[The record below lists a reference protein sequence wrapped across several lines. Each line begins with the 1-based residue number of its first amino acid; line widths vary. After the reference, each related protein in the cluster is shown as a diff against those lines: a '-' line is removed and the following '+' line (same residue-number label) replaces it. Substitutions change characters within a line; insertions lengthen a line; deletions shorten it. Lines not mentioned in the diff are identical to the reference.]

1 MKSIFLLL
9 FSALLL
15 VACAS
20 NETVVYSNGFS
31 FANYDYVV
39 IERDT
44 NSAIYGMDLEFGNMI
59 GAYNMAVV
67 GSKEIENLPYEA
79 KKRTLGVQL
88 SVSGSSERIM
98 LGISFQDF
106 ITGRTVAT
114 IGSTEKG
121 DLFDRDDRTEIFD
134 LVTAT
139 VVAAIK
145 RDKQLNVQSGRG
157 LDRNLPVTDASPR
170 HNTRDDASYRN
181 GNNNTDTEA
190 WRYESPQ
197 EKAYTLTPDFSE

>member
-1 MKSIFLLL
+1 MKTIFPLIVSVFFL
-9 FSALLL
+9 F
-15 VACAS
+15 ACAS
-20 NETVVYSNGFS
+20 NETVVYSNGFT
-31 FANYDYVV
+31 FANYDFVV

-67 GSKEIENLPYEA
+67 GSKEVENLPYQE

-134 LVTAT
+134 LVTGT

-145 RDKQLNVQSGRG
+145 RDKLLNVQDGRS
-157 LDRNLPVTDASPR
+157 LDRDQAKMTAVPTDGYEDR
-170 HNTRDDASYRN
+170 QENQ
-181 GNNNTDTEA
+181 
-190 WRYESPQ
+190 YESQ
-197 EKAYTLTPDFSE
+197 GEKAYTLTPDFSE

>member
-1 MKSIFLLL
+1 MKSIFPLIFATL
-9 FSALLL
+9 FLF
-15 VACAS
+15 ACAS

-31 FANYDYVV
+31 FVNYDYVV

-121 DLFDRDDRTEIFD
+121 DLFDRDDRTEIFE
-134 LVTAT
+134 LVTGT

-145 RDKQLNVQSGRG
+145 RDKQLNVENGRS
-157 LDRNLPVTDASPR
+157 LDRNPPMAVAAPRYTD
-170 HNTRDDASYRN
+170 RDDRN
-181 GNNNTDTEA
+181 SRSSDTEE
-190 WRYESPQ
+190 WRYESSA

>member
-1 MKSIFLLL
+1 MKSIFPLI
-9 FSALLL
+9 FSALFLF
-15 VACAS
+15 ACAS

-134 LVTAT
+134 LVTGT

-145 RDKQLNVQSGRG
+145 RDKQLNVENGRN
-157 LDRNLPVTDASPR
+157 LDRNPPMAVTAPR
-170 HNTRDDASYRN
+170 YTDRDDRN
-181 GNNNTDTEA
+181 SDTEE
-190 WRYESPQ
+190 WRYESSA

>member
-1 MKSIFLLL
+1 MKSIFPLIFATL
-9 FSALLL
+9 FLF
-15 VACAS
+15 ACAS

-134 LVTAT
+134 LVTGT

-145 RDKQLNVQSGRG
+145 RDKQLNVENGRS
-157 LDRNLPVTDASPR
+157 LDRSPPMAVTAPR
-170 HNTRDDASYRN
+170 YNERDHRN
-181 GNNNTDTEA
+181 SDTEE
-190 WRYESPQ
+190 WRYESSA

>member
-1 MKSIFLLL
+1 MKLISPLIFAAL
-9 FSALLL
+9 FLIG
-15 VACAS
+15 CAS

-31 FANYDYVV
+31 FVNYDYVV

-59 GAYNMAVV
+59 GAYNMAVI
-67 GSKEIENLPYEA
+67 GSKEIENLPYDA
-79 KKRTLGVQL
+79 RKRTLGVQL

-134 LVTAT
+134 LVTST
-139 VVAAIK
+139 VIGAIK
-145 RDKQLNVQSGRG
+145 RDKQLNVQSGRS
-157 LDRNLPVTDASPR
+157 LDRTPPVAVTAP
-170 HNTRDDASYRN
+170 NNSYRN
-181 GNNNTDTEA
+181 SQNNNYDDSEDS
-190 WRYESPQ
+190 RYESPE

>member
-59 GAYNMAVV
+59 GAYNIAVV

-134 LVTAT
+134 LVTGT

-145 RDKQLNVQSGRG
+145 RDKLLNVQSGRG
-157 LDRNLPVTDASPR
+157 LGRNPPVAATASTY
-170 HNTRDDASYRN
+170 NARDDGNYRN
-181 GNNNTDTEA
+181 SNTDTED
-190 WRYESPQ
+190 WRYESSQ
-197 EKAYTLTPDFSE
+197 EKAYTLTPDFTE

>member
-1 MKSIFLLL
+1 MKSILPLI
-9 FSALLL
+9 FSALFLF
-15 VACAS
+15 ACAS

-31 FANYDYVV
+31 FGNYDYVV

-67 GSKEIENLPYEA
+67 GSKEIENLPYTA

-88 SVSGSSERIM
+88 SVSGSDERIM

-121 DLFDRDDRTEIFD
+121 DLFDRDDRKDIFE
-134 LVTAT
+134 LVSNT

-145 RDKQLNVQSGRG
+145 RDKQLNVQNGRS
-157 LDRNLPVTDASPR
+157 LERSRAVPIAESVNSNEYD
-170 HNTRDDASYRN
+170 
-181 GNNNTDTEA
+181 E
-190 WRYESPQ
+190 YESAA
-197 EKAYTLTPDFSE
+197 EKPYSLTPDFSE

>member
-1 MKSIFLLL
+1 MKSIFPLIVSVFLL
-9 FSALLL
+9 F
-15 VACAS
+15 ACAS

-67 GSKEIENLPYEA
+67 GSKEVENLPYEA

-134 LVTAT
+134 LVTGT

-145 RDKQLNVQSGRG
+145 RDKLLTVQDGRS
-157 LDRNLPVTDASPR
+157 LDRDQPKMTVAPTD
-170 HNTRDDASYRN
+170 
-181 GNNNTDTEA
+181 
-190 WRYESPQ
+190 RYESREESQ
-197 EKAYTLTPDFSE
+197 YESQGEKAYTLTPDFSE

>member
-1 MKSIFLLL
+1 MKSIFPLIFATL
-9 FSALLL
+9 FLF
-15 VACAS
+15 ACAS

-134 LVTAT
+134 LVTGT

-145 RDKQLNVQSGRG
+145 RDKQLNVENGRS
-157 LDRNLPVTDASPR
+157 LDRSPPMAVTAPR
-170 HNTRDDASYRN
+170 YNERDDRN
-181 GNNNTDTEA
+181 SDTEE
-190 WRYESPQ
+190 WRYESSA
-197 EKAYTLTPDFSE
+197 EKAAYTLTPDFSE